1 MLLQVL
7 KKLLRDD
14 VVARA
19 RIIVNEVWFSLL
31 QQEQPELYNE
41 CIARLLHSFFKLH
54 NLQTH
59 TDVILLATPPCWLNL
74 KQL

>member
-19 RIIVNEVWFSLL
+19 RIIAEVWFPLL
-31 QQEQPELYNE
+31 QQEQPEL
-41 CIARLLHSFFKLH
+41 
-54 NLQTH
+54 
-59 TDVILLATPPCWLNL
+59 
-74 KQL
+74 

>member
-19 RIIVNEVWFSLL
+19 RIIVNEVWFPLL
-31 QQEQPELYNE
+31 QQEQPEL
-41 CIARLLHSFFKLH
+41 
-54 NLQTH
+54 
-59 TDVILLATPPCWLNL
+59 
-74 KQL
+74 